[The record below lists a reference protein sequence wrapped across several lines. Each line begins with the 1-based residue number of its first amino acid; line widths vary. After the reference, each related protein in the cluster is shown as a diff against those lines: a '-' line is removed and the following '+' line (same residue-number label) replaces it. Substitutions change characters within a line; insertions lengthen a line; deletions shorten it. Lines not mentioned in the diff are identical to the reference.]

1 MAFSSPVSHMRHEEY
16 SYRVPTPPRIIVP
29 PPSINVAVAP
39 VFSLIPP
46 KNHPVLSRMNY
57 ASMKTTLLMDW
68 SYERRR
74 EAQAVLPFLYLG
86 PMNAAKD
93 RDFLQKEAI
102 TMMLNVRQ
110 KRGFEGKVVNAASRV
125 AEELGIENVVI
136 SLSSDMELVAAFPS
150 ITQTI
155 NNHLLKMSE
164 TKKGRGKK
172 AAGKIL
178 VFCES
183 GNERS
188 ATVVAAYLME
198 VHEGFDHI
206 KAMQLVQGQR
216 FCVNFD
222 DGMKR
227 LLQSYWDILTAQRQ
241 VGAATGQWAQAVHA
255 PAPVRASTKRMLDHD
270 DDGSVAM
277 EIDGDEERFVKRDFA
292 PFVDL
297 PHGGEYIK
305 GKHGDP

>member
-1 MAFSSPVSHMRHEEY
+1 MRHEEY
-16 SYRVPTPPRIIVP
+16 SYRVPTPPRIVVP

-39 VFSLIPP
+39 VFGLTPP
-46 KNHPVLSRMNY
+46 TNHPVLSRMNY
-57 ASMKTTLLMDW
+57 ASMKPTPLMDW

-93 RDFLQKEAI
+93 REFLQKEGI

-164 TKKGRGKK
+164 TKKGHGKNGEK
-172 AAGKIL
+172 GTGKIL

-206 KAMQLVQGQR
+206 KAMQLIQGQR

-241 VGAATGQWAQAVHA
+241 VGAATSQSGYAVHA

-270 DDGSVAM
+270 DDNDGAM
-277 EIDGDEERFVKRDFA
+277 EVDGDDERFVKREFA
-292 PFVDL
+292 PFVDM
-297 PHGGEYIK
+297 PYGGT
-305 GKHGDP
+305 